1 MDNELLNGILN
12 EVFGCSI
19 PLNQAK
25 GVFHFGPLLYLD
37 HVLLSYTIIL
47 TLVLL
52 RLQNPKNRVLPIL
65 IYCDHRKDM
74 TSFIECFVLHKYYNM
89 SPVSQTELRNS

>member
-25 GVFHFGPLLYLD
+25 GVFIFGPLLYLD
-37 HVLLSYTIIL
+37 HVLLSYIIIL

-74 TSFIECFVLHKYYNM
+74 TIASFIECFVLTQILQYISSLTN
-89 SPVSQTELRNS
+89 